1 MVGEVI
7 TWQAADGYTDALRL
21 GWVQMNLHWEDP
33 EANITYLE
41 RLWEKVG
48 SQAEVW
54 VLPEMW
60 STGFSV
66 SERAAEDEPGPALQA
81 MRTWAQSY
89 KALFMG
95 SLKVRTPTGH
105 LYNRA
110 YVVSPTGEWAY
121 YDKRHLFRMAGE
133 EKIFTA
139 GANRLITH
147 YKGWRIAVLICYDLR
162 FPVWSRRSE
171 VYDYDLLIYVANWPA
186 VRAVHW
192 EKLLPARAIENQAYV
207 LGVNRVGTDGTGKAY
222 RGASG
227 LYSPLGEALL
237 LSGESQG
244 PFWTTLAKE
253 TLSTYRKAFPAWM
266 DSDVFQ
272 IIPRS

>member
-1 MVGEVI
+1 MFGEVI

-21 GWVQMNLHWEDP
+21 GWVQMNLHWEDLA
-33 EANITYLE
+33 ANITYLE
-41 RLWEKVG
+41 SLWAKVG

-89 KALFMG
+89 KALFIG

-105 LYNRA
+105 LHNRA

-147 YKGWRIAVLICYDLR
+147 YKGWRIVVLICYDLR

-171 VYDYDLLIYVANWPA
+171 AYDYDLLIYVANWPA
-186 VRAVHW
+186 ARAAHW

-222 RGASG
+222 LGGSV
-227 LYSPLGEALL
+227 LYSAVGQVILH
-237 LSGESQG
+237 SGGSEG
-244 PFWTTLAKE
+244 VFWA
-253 TLSTYRKAFPAWM
+253 TLSKESLEAYRRAFPAWM
-266 DSDVFQ
+266 DRDAFQ
-272 IIPRS
+272 IK

>member
-1 MVGEVI
+1 MVGQTH
-7 TWQAADGYTDALRL
+7 TWEAFPGQTETLRL
-21 GWVQMNLHWEDP
+21 GWVQMDIIWEKP
-33 EANITYLE
+33 EENIAYLE
-41 RLWEKVG
+41 KLWQSLG

-89 KALFMG
+89 KVLFIG

-105 LYNRA
+105 LHNRA

-139 GANRLITH
+139 RANRLITH
-147 YKGWRIAVLICYDLR
+147 YKGWRIAVLVCYDLR

-171 VYDYDLLIYVANWPA
+171 AYDYDLLIYVANWPA
-186 VRAVHW
+186 VRAAHW

-222 RGASG
+222 SG
-227 LYSPLGEALL
+227 GSVLYSAVGQVILHSGGSEGAFWARLSKESLEA
-237 LSGESQG
+237 
-244 PFWTTLAKE
+244 
-253 TLSTYRKAFPAWM
+253 YRRAFPAWM
-266 DSDVFQ
+266 DRDAFQ
-272 IIPRS
+272 IK